1 MTACPSRKGAAMDG
15 FSFAGIHSSVY
26 GCHYHP
32 DAKVR
37 GSGMADYDIAE

>member
-1 MTACPSRKGAAMDG
+1 MDG

-32 DAKVR
+32 DAKAR